1 MKILFSSLPHG
12 ILQILLCKWQTE
24 LILVAPLLGGDLG
37 VTVWL
42 LAWYLLGWAR
52 VPVICNSHLG
62 GMQDSSCCSSSADSL
77 RSFSTQPLQ
86 FRTTSE
92 LSPWLAVQ
100 SWNLCTLH
108 HTGLQMPGIRKSLG
122 CPLCLPSPSL
132 APRSSCS
139 DSGQLERETL
149 MWPPR
154 HLHWWV
160 GVCRFLSWEHCL
172 LRVCPASLKPKS

>member
-1 MKILFSSLPHG
+1 MPHWAHT
-12 ILQILLCKWQTE
+12 CCPPSW
-24 LILVAPLLGGDLG
+24 GDLG

-62 GMQDSSCCSSSADSL
+62 GVQDSRCCSSSAGSL
-77 RSFSTQPLQ
+77 HYFSTQPLQ

-92 LSPWLAVQ
+92 LSPWLPVQ

-122 CPLCLPSPSL
+122 CPLCLPCPSL
-132 APRSSCS
+132 VPRSPSCS
-139 DSGQLERETL
+139 DSGHRERETL

-172 LRVCPASLKPKS
+172 FESLPSFSET